1 MKYLVKKSNPI
12 QNHSCFLK
20 KMGKNGTQISNGYS
34 RLINVC
40 TTLILVSD

>member
-20 KMGKNGTQISNGYS
+20 KWAKMVPKFRTAIA
-34 RLINVC
+34 
-40 TTLILVSD
+40 D